1 MTDFAWHVCS
11 DASKGS
17 VTGAAAARHESVRP
31 AKMAVLPA
39 LLHAMSR
46 PDPDFSGD
54 AVSSDRTDRRT
65 ALALMLAALS
75 MLGPFSVDTYLPAFP
90 NIEAT
95 LGASPLQ
102 VQQTLTAYMFS
113 FSLMILWHGALSDA
127 FGRRNIIL
135 VSLCVFAL
143 ASLGCAGSH
152 SIEYLW
158 AFRIVQGISAGA
170 GIVIGRAIIRDLH
183 SGPAA
188 AKLLSLVTMIF
199 SIAPAIAPI
208 LGGWIVKLLDWR
220 SIFLFLFLYTVV
232 LVWYCYRNLPESL
245 PVALR
250 QPFNPRFLFESYR
263 LVFRSVLFQ
272 LKAGTVAFNFAG
284 MFLYVSAAPF
294 FLSRHLGLGPSEY
307 AWLFVPLVGG
317 IFTGALAANRL
328 AGRIPISRQ
337 VGIGFC
343 FIVGACTMNVVYH
356 LFFPPALPWSV
367 VPLFFYTLG
376 MSMVAPG
383 ATLMV
388 LDLFPTIRGIV
399 ASCQSFTMTMLGAVV
414 AGAIAPVLA
423 GSVLWLAAGQL
434 AFGLIALAL
443 WLAGRSYRLR
453 LDAAARPNAWETVE

>member
-220 SIFLFLFLYTVV
+220 SIFLFLFIYTVV

-245 PVALR
+245 PVAQR

-337 VGIGFC
+337 VGVGFC

-367 VPLFFYTLG
+367 VPLFF
-376 MSMVAPG
+376 
-383 ATLMV
+383 
-388 LDLFPTIRGIV
+388 
-399 ASCQSFTMTMLGAVV
+399 
-414 AGAIAPVLA
+414 
-423 GSVLWLAAGQL
+423 
-434 AFGLIALAL
+434 
-443 WLAGRSYRLR
+443 
-453 LDAAARPNAWETVE
+453 